1 MAAAKQLKLK
11 RLLVIVAALLPLTAF
26 AWQAGEQEPRQKLRV
41 TWAVIEGF
49 LEHKVEPVSPL
60 DANGK
65 PMHGNVQLRIN
76 INRQGS
82 VWNAVRVS
90 GEPELAD
97 AAINAVKQ
105 WKFRP
110 YLLNGKPVEIETAV
124 KLDVKT
130 HR

>member
-1 MAAAKQLKLK
+1 MTAVKQPKLK
-11 RLLVIVAALLPLTAF
+11 RLLVIVAALLPLTAS
-26 AWQAGEQEPRQKLRV
+26 ARQAGEQEPRQKLRV
-41 TWAVIEGF
+41 SWPAIEGN
-49 LEHKVEPVSPL
+49 LEHEVEPVSPL

-82 VWNAVRVS
+82 VFNAVRVS
-90 GEPELAD
+90 GKPELAD

-105 WKFRP
+105 WKFKP
-110 YLLNGKPVEIETAV
+110 YLLNGEPVEIETAV